1 MNNGGSSPVLYAED
15 DENDAFLMQRA
26 FKQAEVTNPLQV
38 VPTGIAAIQYLS
50 GTGEFADRSKY
61 PMPGLVLLDL
71 KLPGES
77 GFEVL
82 SWIRARPSTAPL
94 PVVVLTSSNQESD
107 MQLAYRT
114 GANGYL
120 IKPGRPEELL
130 VMVKGIR
137 DYWLAQNRS
146 VGL

>member
-26 FKQAEVTNPLQV
+26 FKQAEVTNPLPV